1 MLISYEDEKNRRQV
15 PKIKEYLSLKK
26 YCDILYCYLQVISN
40 YDDETKERYVLKKS
54 INFTKIAGDL
64 GISRQTASTKFK
76 NLKDMGLIV
85 EDSIRFILVNLDKE
99 IAELVPFSTLRI
111 LTNTVKD
118 NVISVYIYLLV
129 RYRAEKQ
136 QPFIFTFEQI
146 KKYVG
151 IGESRGTDYIVSDIL
166 TLLSKL
172 ELVTCSQSTEVV
184 NGGIRTI
191 YRVESMKNKIEDA
204 KGIELKFG

>member
-118 NVISVYIYLLV
+118 NVISVYI
-129 RYRAEKQ
+129 R
-136 QPFIFTFEQI
+136 
-146 KKYVG
+146 
-151 IGESRGTDYIVSDIL
+151 SD
-166 TLLSKL
+166 
-172 ELVTCSQSTEVV
+172 
-184 NGGIRTI
+184 
-191 YRVESMKNKIEDA
+191 
-204 KGIELKFG
+204 